1 MIVVASSGLNLPREL
16 ITHCR
21 IEETPHQIVVDGTL
35 HDIRSIPS
43 FSVIKQWVKTAKVP
57 PYPLG
62 SSASEY
68 VTLLN
73 GLVKRTSEVAIITG
87 TRKILRTYDAAVAA
101 SRVLSGTHKGF
112 DARVLDTGLVELGAG
127 LVAAYCAAAA
137 RAGHRMDSVLDAGKK
152 LADASLQICAPNSL
166 DFLIKS
172 GRSDLAAGA
181 LPSAG
186 SSSPIIGMR
195 DGELRNIGMIGAGDS
210 ALDKLVELL
219 LQRYRP
225 GSALW
230 VTLSYADDPV
240 PARELLAGVR
250 RCFDVRYALVS
261 HIGPVAYLFLGAKA
275 LIVSAHPV
283 EAMPLMVRLPEPR

>member
-35 HDIRSIPS
+35 HDIRSIGS
-43 FSVIKQWVKTAKVP
+43 FSVIKQWVKTAKVA

-73 GLVKRTSEVAIITG
+73 ELVKRTSEVAIITG

-101 SRVLSGTHKGF
+101 IRVLRSTRKGF
-112 DARVLDTGLVELGAG
+112 DARILDTGLVELGAG

-137 RAGHRMDSVLDAGKK
+137 RAGHSMNAVLEAGKA
-152 LADASLQICAPNSL
+152 LSDASLQICTPNSV

-172 GRSDLAAGA
+172 GRSDLAPGA
-181 LPSAG
+181 LPGANSGA
-186 SSSPIIGMR
+186 PIIGMK
-195 DGELRNIGMIGAGDS
+195 DGELRNIGMMAEGDS
-210 ALDKLVELL
+210 APEKLVELL
-219 LQRYRP
+219 LQRYKA
-225 GSALW
+225 GSAIW
-230 VTLSYADDPV
+230 VTISYADDLA
-240 PARELLAGVR
+240 PARQLLAAVR
-250 RCFDVRYALVS
+250 RSFDVRYALLS

-283 EAMPLMVRLPEPR
+283 EAMRLLVRLPEPR